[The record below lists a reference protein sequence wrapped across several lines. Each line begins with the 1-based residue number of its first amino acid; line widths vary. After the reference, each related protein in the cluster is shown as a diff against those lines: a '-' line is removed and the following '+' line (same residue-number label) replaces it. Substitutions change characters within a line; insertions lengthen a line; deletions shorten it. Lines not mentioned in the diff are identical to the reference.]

1 VPAKR
6 SHCIGGGW
14 SACLSIGKDICL
26 AFRHSRQTQALVKV
40 SALRQIHRIVVHCF
54 AAELVD
60 REVGCETPGDDAD
73 LGGLREQPGERQGA
87 GEHEL
92 RERPIGVDGDR
103 LAQAP
108 DPTDD
113 IRAEKMAGLRRSRSS
128 CRRSR
133 SSRWAAAG
141 FMAPRLDY
149 LAFTQVF
156 LNEGRAA
163 GGLVLKPETVQ
174 LMAENAIG
182 AINVKR
188 LKTVA
193 PAYSNDAE
201 FVPGMVKKWG
211 LGFMISPAEVPGGR
225 RPWSLA
231 WAGLGNTYFWI
242 NPCGERDRRHPDA
255 TDPVRRCQG
264 AEAARRLR
272 EGSVR
277 DGFVNSL
284 DPCRPSQ
291 A

>member
-1 VPAKR
+1 
-6 SHCIGGGW
+6 
-14 SACLSIGKDICL
+14 
-26 AFRHSRQTQALVKV
+26 
-40 SALRQIHRIVVHCF
+40 
-54 AAELVD
+54 
-60 REVGCETPGDDAD
+60 
-73 LGGLREQPGERQGA
+73 
-87 GEHEL
+87 
-92 RERPIGVDGDR
+92 
-103 LAQAP
+103 
-108 DPTDD
+108 
-113 IRAEKMAGLRRSRSS
+113 
-128 CRRSR
+128 
-133 SSRWAAAG
+133 
-141 FMAPRLDY
+141 MAPRLDY

-242 NPCGERDRRHPDA
+242 
-255 TDPVRRCQG
+255 DPVTG
-264 AEAARRLR
+264 VAAVILMQLIPFADAKALKLL
-272 EGSVR
+272 EGFEKAVYATV
-277 DGFVNSL
+277 G
-284 DPCRPSQ
+284 
-291 A
+291 